1 MTAWVI
7 LKCEGALAGYPALFM
22 IAELS
27 TAPKPPQEMRTTAFT
42 VFARSARAS
51 KLIGSTV
58 YTGDTSI
65 GQIEDVLVD
74 LDHETLAAVV
84 LSVGGFLG
92 IGNKLVAVPV
102 RPSMENR
109 PHRGTMMGLL

>member
-42 VFARSARAS
+42 VFAQSARAS

-74 LDHETLAAVV
+74 LDHETLATVI
-84 LSVGGFLG
+84 LSVGASSALAINSLPCRCGQVWK
-92 IGNKLVAVPV
+92 IGPIEE
-102 RPSMENR
+102 R
-109 PHRGTMMGLL
+109 